1 MHRAV
6 RWIRSITAPG
16 AAALRG
22 RIVRRPICRSSSAA
36 HALRLGA
43 LLGVAVNNAA
53 RAGCL
58 RAQLFAAARPLD
70 ALRKA
75 SSQQQ
80 VVYSL

>member
-16 AAALRG
+16 AVALRD

-36 HALRLGA
+36 HALRLSA

-53 RAGCL
+53 AGCL